1 MTDNFIQLNKSD
13 TLKLGIKDS
22 DGNPTGEYLEFDLED
37 IELPLKYQTL
47 IEEDKKATRY
57 LRDNLIAIDK
67 KQDVHGKKILSK
79 NQEDKIRLFN
89 EYYRKEEQILN
100 GFLGENGVSKLLG
113 GRKLGWTSLDEIGK
127 IIKEQIEPHLNVNM
141 DNITKKVKEKYGN
154 LTNDGGDTLT
164 NE

>member
-13 TLKLGIKDS
+13 ILKLGIKDS

-67 KQDVHGKKILSK
+67 KQDVKGKKVLSK

>member
-67 KQDVHGKKILSK
+67 KQDVKGKKILSK

-141 DNITKKVKEKYGN
+141 DNITKKVKAKYGN